1 MSHRPVL
8 WISKRTIGLIAI
20 LVLAL
25 AAAIVLLPR
34 QNADAPILDPAR
46 RIARALATQDLY
58 LRPDEYKAD
67 LTWDAYQQLLAVA
80 PSYQTQN
87 AHAPRE
93 ANTTFAQYGAVL
105 VLDRGYFGDSVTALV
120 QVIVKKDNGPTLV
133 EIQLPM
139 QPDGTASSPTW
150 KVGPNIT
157 TLLKGTVQIAAER
170 SK

>member
-20 LVLAL
+20 LMIVIAV
-25 AAAIVLLPR
+25 AAIFLPR

-87 AHAPRE
+87 ARAPHE
-93 ANTTFAQYGAVL
+93 ANPVFAQYGAVL

-120 QVIVKKDNGPTLV
+120 QVIVKKDSGPTLV

-139 QPDGTASSPTW
+139 QPDGVPSSPAW
-150 KVGPNIT
+150 KVGPNVT
-157 TLLKGTVQIAAER
+157 TLVKGAVQIAAER
-170 SK
+170 